1 MAQPG
6 TAWYTYNG
14 TTYQKK
20 KKREPRIERKVCSEG
35 HYRILYVHKNF
46 QILSRLMEKEVN
58 NPFVAGNEAHAT
70 SNAVPIPSDTNTHIL
85 TT

>member
-1 MAQPG
+1 
-6 TAWYTYNG
+6 
-14 TTYQKK
+14 
-20 KKREPRIERKVCSEG
+20 
-35 HYRILYVHKNF
+35 
-46 QILSRLMEKEVN
+46 MEKEVN